1 MFGTDL
7 RLTVL
12 REEDV
17 LCVPLGKSAYLAGYL
32 AAQHTVRHL
41 RPVTVSG
48 KPEGT
53 WLVTLLAY
61 ARLPVRYLR
70 AGG

>member
-7 RLTVL
+7 PLTVL

-17 LCVPLGKSAYLAGYL
+17 LCVPSGKSAYLAGYLAGYL

-41 RPVTVSG
+41 RS
-48 KPEGT
+48 
-53 WLVTLLAY
+53 
-61 ARLPVRYLR
+61 VR
-70 AGG
+70 

>member
-17 LCVPLGKSAYLAGYL
+17 LCVPSGKSGYLADYLAGYL

-41 RPVTVSG
+41 RPV
-48 KPEGT
+48 
-53 WLVTLLAY
+53 
-61 ARLPVRYLR
+61 R
-70 AGG
+70 

>member
-17 LCVPLGKSAYLAGYL
+17 LCVPSGKSGYLAGYLADYLAGYL

-41 RPVTVSG
+41 RPV
-48 KPEGT
+48 
-53 WLVTLLAY
+53 
-61 ARLPVRYLR
+61 R
-70 AGG
+70 